1 MLQAIHKV
9 LEVLYHAVAPKPR
22 AERVDMTGRKV
33 IVTGVSPQ
41 SIGYAIATTLASW
54 GASVVGTN
62 LDQTDEIEER
72 MRGELAQLGSHPR
85 LIKVRPLD
93 LCEPKSVNAFVSWYR
108 KHAND
113 ELHVLVN
120 NAGVLMDITMRHTTP
135 LLAPDGEEIH
145 WRTNFLGTFHL
156 THALLPLLLAGGRA
170 SGDARVVFLASD
182 VHERVDNAM
191 LFEPPQ
197 GSYKSWDAYGRSK
210 LALIHFSNELQHR
223 YAREHNLQT
232 ASMHPG
238 TVDSNLI
245 THGLENTSLLRHLT
259 RLIAPLFSLVFLT
272 REQGAQTPI
281 HCATC
286 VPFEGGGYYE
296 RCRVSRASEA
306 ANDADVA
313 RRVWEY
319 AERWL
324 SSPDIYSQK

>member
-9 LEVLYHAVAPKPR
+9 LEVLYHSVAPKPR
-22 AERVDMTGRKV
+22 AERVDMSGRKV
-33 IVTGVSPQ
+33 VVTGVSPQ
-41 SIGYAIATTLASW
+41 SIGYAVAKTLANW

-62 LDQTDEIEER
+62 LDQTGEIEER
-72 MRGELAQLGSHPR
+72 MRGEIEQLGGDPGR
-85 LIKVRPLD
+85 IRVLPLD
-93 LCEPKSVNAFVSWYR
+93 LCDRRSVNEFVTWYR
-108 KHAND
+108 KHAEG

-120 NAGVLMDITMRHTTP
+120 NAGVLKDIAMRHTTP

-182 VHERVDNAM
+182 VHERVDNEM

-197 GSYKSWDAYGRSK
+197 GRYRSWDAYGRSK
-210 LALIHFSNELQHR
+210 LALIHFSNELQRR
-223 YAREHNLQT
+223 YAREHNLRT

-245 THGLENTSLLRHLT
+245 AHGLENTALLRRLN

-286 VPFEGGGYYE
+286 LPFEGGSYYE
-296 RCRVSRASEA
+296 RFKVSHASEA
-306 ANDADVA
+306 ANDADAA
-313 RRVWEY
+313 RKLWEY
-319 AERWL
+319 AERWVL
-324 SSPDIYSQK
+324 NLVF

>member
-1 MLQAIHKV
+1 MLQAIHKI
-9 LEVLYHAVAPKPR
+9 LEVLYHSVAPKPR
-22 AERVDMTGRKV
+22 AERVDMSGRKV

-41 SIGYAIATTLASW
+41 SIGYAVAKTLASW

-72 MRGELAQLGSHPR
+72 IRGQLEQLGGDPE
-85 LIKVRPLD
+85 LIRVHALD
-93 LCEPKSVNAFVSWYR
+93 LCEPPSVREFVDWYR
-108 KHAND
+108 RHAND

-120 NAGVLMDITMRHTTP
+120 NAGVLKDIAMRHTMP

-156 THALLPLLLAGGRA
+156 THALLPLLHAGGRA

-191 LFEPPQ
+191 LFAPPP

-210 LALIHFSNELQHR
+210 LALIHFSNELQRR
-223 YAREHNLQT
+223 YAREHNLRT

-245 THGLENTSLLRHLT
+245 TRGLEDTSLLRRLN
-259 RLIAPLFSLVFLT
+259 RLIAPLLSLVFLT
-272 REQGAQTPI
+272 REQGAQTPL

-286 VPFEGGGYYE
+286 VPFEGGYYE
-296 RCRVSRASEA
+296 RCRVSRASDA

>member
-22 AERVDMTGRKV
+22 AERVDMSGRKV
-33 IVTGVSPQ
+33 VVTGVSPQ
-41 SIGYAIATTLASW
+41 SIGYAVAKTLANW

-62 LDQTDEIEER
+62 LDQTGEIEER
-72 MRGELAQLGSHPR
+72 MRGELEQLGGDPGR
-85 LIKVRPLD
+85 IRVRPLD
-93 LCEPKSVNAFVSWYR
+93 LCDRGSVNEFVSWYR

-113 ELHVLVN
+113 DLHVLVN
-120 NAGVLMDITMRHTTP
+120 NAGVLKDIAMRHTLP
-135 LLAPDGEEIH
+135 LRAPDGEEIH

-182 VHERVDNAM
+182 VHERVDNDM
-191 LFEPPQ
+191 LLEPPQ
-197 GSYKSWDAYGRSK
+197 GRYKSWDAYGRSK
-210 LALIHFSNELQHR
+210 LALIHFSNELQRR
-223 YAREHNLQT
+223 YAEEHNLQT

-245 THGLENTSLLRHLT
+245 THGLEDTALLRRLN

-272 REQGAQTPI
+272 REQGAQMPI

-286 VPFEGGGYYE
+286 LPFEGGSYYE
-296 RCRVSRASEA
+296 RFKVSHASEA
-306 ANDADVA
+306 ANDADAA
-313 RRVWEY
+313 RKLWEY
-319 AERWL
+319 AERWVL
-324 SSPDIYSQK
+324 NLVF